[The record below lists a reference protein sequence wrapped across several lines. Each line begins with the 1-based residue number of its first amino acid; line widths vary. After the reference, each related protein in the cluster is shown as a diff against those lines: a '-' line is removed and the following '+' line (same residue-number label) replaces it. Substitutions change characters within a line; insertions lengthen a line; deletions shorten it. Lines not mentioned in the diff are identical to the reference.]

1 MTLKTKQLA
10 AATAASCSAKPASRD
25 AATITLTQICSDHGF
40 DDYDVAGHPEIYRVC
55 VGHGLKHGDLFNMYG
70 PAGKR
75 GATWYGNLEASL
87 ARFLGVSAVIVG
99 VADAQVLQRPTGSP
113 LLAAPLTTICP
124 NHRFCLLDDGMGEL
138 AFVSAS
144 AWAAAKY
151 HADSG
156 G

>member
-1 MTLKTKQLA
+1 MRIKRRPQPDR
-10 AATAASCSAKPASRD
+10 SQRGH
-25 AATITLTQICSDHGF
+25 ITLTQICSDHGF
-40 DDYDVAGHPEIYRVC
+40 DDYDVAGHPAIYRVC

-75 GATWYGNLEASL
+75 GATWCGNLEASL
-87 ARFLGVSAVIVG
+87 ARFLDVSAVIVG
-99 VADAQVLQRPTGSP
+99 VADPQVLQRLTGSP
-113 LLAAPLTTICP
+113 LVAAPLTTICP
-124 NHRFCLLDDGMGEL
+124 NHRFSLLHDGMGEL
-138 AFVSAS
+138 ALVSAS